1 MRKTAAPPAPGETEI
16 ARRLYAGRY
25 ADILADTI
33 DSRAAGCAPEDV
45 AFVVGALCF
54 VGRAEEAEL
63 FLESHRRG
71 KQPAIRT
78 LAAGGFFLTVA
89 HARSGDFMRARRTL
103 TRAHRET
110 AERRDPWSR
119 AFLFQ
124 AIACCHYFTAKYTR
138 AARAAFNA
146 QASAIEAH
154 FAYIQMLATDMR
166 AHVLAQRGDLDEGLR
181 LLEQARD
188 HARHLGFDVNVRVI
202 EASIALARAR
212 VNHPVDAVA
221 VIEQLLEATDIQDG
235 YSRRLLSPI
244 SRAATR
250 CSGADRTRGAPSTRP
265 RASARVTRA
274 RRRRWRARAPRWRAC
289 SAAGRRRCR
298 ISPKRDAW
306 PRASTIRHSRP
317 RSPGSSSAAPTF
329 LDDVGRR
336 AAAIGVLEA
345 LVTEHNLYRARSWL
359 FQYDVTSSAAEADEL
374 ARTLRPVVATARL
387 GVESRAATQAI
398 LRCGLWGLVAEA
410 SGLPPARRIHLF
422 DDAEVLE
429 AEGDV
434 RRLSGLPPRGR
445 SVLTALSRRPLSKEA
460 LLAAVWGVPSYR
472 PERHDSVVKTTISRL
487 RAALGRGHMW
497 VETDRGRL
505 RAGRGHHRAGRTTT
519 ISRASRCR
527 WRRSRSCRSVA
538 AGKAG
543 AAEEARAVRW
553 ARLAQEIVQSGERS
567 VGELRDRGSRVAA
580 HGEPRSVGDAPAGS
594 GGSRR
599 RRPRHPVSREAE
611 PAGDAA
617 TRRRCHAGGEEPMS
631 RRSR

>member
-1 MRKTAAPPAPGETEI
+1 MRRTVASAPGQTEI

-33 DSRAAGCAPEDV
+33 DSRAAGSAPEDV

-63 FLESHRRG
+63 FLENHRRS
-71 KQPAIRT
+71 QRPAIRS

-89 HARSGDFMRARRTL
+89 HARSGDFLRARRSL
-103 TRAHRET
+103 ARAYRET
-110 AERRDPWSR
+110 AGRRDPWSR

-138 AARAAFNA
+138 AARAALNA

-166 AHVLAQRGDLDEGLR
+166 AHVLAQRGDVDEGLR

-212 VNHPVDAVA
+212 VTHPVDAIA

-235 YSRRLLSPI
+235 YSRRLLLTDLARCQALLGRGQDARHAVDEAARI
-244 SRAATR
+244 GSRDPRAQAALSCARAEVARVVGGWETAR
-250 CSGADRTRGAPSTRP
+250 PHLAEARRVAAAVNDPPLEAEIAGLELGCATFLGDADR
-265 RASARVTRA
+265 RAQA
-274 RRRRWRARAPRWRAC
+274 
-289 SAAGRRRCR
+289 
-298 ISPKRDAW
+298 
-306 PRASTIRHSRP
+306 IR
-317 RSPGSSSAAPTF
+317 
-329 LDDVGRR
+329 
-336 AAAIGVLEA
+336 VLEA
-345 LVTEHNLYRARSWL
+345 LVAEHNLYRARSWL
-359 FQYDVTSSAAEADEL
+359 FQYDVAPCAAEADEL
-374 ARTLRPVVATARL
+374 ARTLRPVVATARA
-387 GVESRAATQAI
+387 GVESREATQAI
-398 LRCGLWGLVAEA
+398 LRSGLWGLVAEA

-445 SVLTALSRRPLSKEA
+445 AVLTALARRPLSKEA

-487 RAALGRGHMW
+487 RAALGSGHMW
-497 VETDRGRL
+497 IETIEGGYGL
-505 RAGRGHHRAGRTTT
+505 AEGITVRAHGYDLGGEP
-519 ISRASRCR
+519 ASLDEIAILSGTS
-527 WRRSRSCRSVA
+527 WDSRRS
-538 AGKAG
+538 G
-543 AAEEARAVRW
+543 ASEEARAVRW

-567 VGELRDRGSRVAA
+567 VGELAAVVRASVRTVSRDLSEMHRQGLVDR
-580 HGEPRSVGDAPAGS
+580 VGDGRGTRYRAKPAS
-594 GGSRR
+594 GEVPPRQTIARVRR
-599 RRPRHPVSREAE
+599 GAS
-611 PAGDAA
+611 
-617 TRRRCHAGGEEPMS
+617 
-631 RRSR
+631 